1 MAKWIQQ
8 EMVRVKWMDRIEFM
22 KKEIEEMETKNQEF
36 ADSIR
41 PWYDQVVNQ
50 DQQLEALL
58 ESKKKEA
65 EDLAAHLASIQS
77 VLAGRKKAPVAVT
90 VAFPQG
96 KVKTLLGCFP
106 KLEAE
111 HSFSPCPLKEGQ
123 CISAWKTSVREAHI
137 QRTLELVNHKK
148 ILDQFWAHLY
158 RLLASQIYPLLEQK
172 SKSLLEMDTLTL
184 NLETEIMN
192 LKLAHPCIRFD
203 QQKSPSKEVVVVQQ
217 KKKKMLLPPGAV
229 KQQKQE
235 PKPKQQLKQ
244 KIKEALIQQM
254 QINLGGWL
262 PQQQQQQQQQKQR
275 QVVMDPRQSG
285 MIIIRSKNT
294 SPPQKPKQSPQID
307 LGGWEQ
313 E

>member
-36 ADSIR
+36 ADTIR
-41 PWYDQVVNQ
+41 PWYNQVVNQ
-50 DQQLEALL
+50 DEQLDALL

-90 VAFPQG
+90 VAFPEG

-111 HSFSPCPLKEGQ
+111 HPFSPCPLKEGQ

-148 ILDQFWAHLY
+148 MLDQFWAHLY

-192 LKLAHPCIRFD
+192 LKLAHPCIRFE
-203 QQKSPSKEVVVVQQ
+203 QQKSSSGKDVVVVQQ
-217 KKKKMLLPPGAV
+217 KKKKMLMPPGAV

-235 PKPKQQLKQ
+235 HKPKQLKQ
-244 KIKEALIQQM
+244 KIQEALMHQTQVD
-254 QINLGGWL
+254 LGGWL
-262 PQQQQQQQQQKQR
+262 PQQQQKQR

-285 MIIIRSKNT
+285 IIIIRSKNT
-294 SPPQKPKQSPQID
+294 QQKPKQSPQID